1 MILRRERE
9 EPERVYDGGSR
20 GRSEEEKMRVCL
32 LEFSAQV
39 WQLDR

>member
-20 GRSEEEKMRVCL
+20 GRSELIPGWGPK
-32 LEFSAQV
+32 
-39 WQLDR
+39 